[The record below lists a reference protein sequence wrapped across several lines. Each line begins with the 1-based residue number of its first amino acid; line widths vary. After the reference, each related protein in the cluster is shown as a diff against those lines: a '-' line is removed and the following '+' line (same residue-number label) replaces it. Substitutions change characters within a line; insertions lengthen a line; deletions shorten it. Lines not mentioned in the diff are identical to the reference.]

1 MTGSTQTVGGKNER
15 MITITLA
22 RFRRKPTKEWVAQV
36 SKHFE
41 EMAKDKEG
49 PKVLGEYWTLGRYD
63 VVLIMEGKDEKEAMR
78 GLLPWVDTYSTE
90 TLVALSREEAVKL
103 VE

>member
-1 MTGSTQTVGGKNER
+1 

-22 RFRRKPTKEWVAQV
+22 RFRRKPTKEWVAQS

-41 EMAKDKEG
+41 QMAKAKEG
-49 PKVLGEYWTLGRYD
+49 PKLLGMYWTLGRYD

-78 GLLPWVDTYSTE
+78 GLLPWGDTLSTE
-90 TLVALSREEAVKL
+90 TLVAVSREEAVKL

>member
-1 MTGSTQTVGGKNER
+1 

-22 RFRRKPTKEWVAQV
+22 RFRRKVTKEWVAES

-41 EMAKDKEG
+41 EMAKAKEG
-49 PKVLGEYWTLGRYD
+49 PKLLGMYWTLGRYD

-78 GLLPWVDTYSTE
+78 GLLEWGDTLSTE
-90 TLVALSREEAVKL
+90 TLVAVSREEARKL

>member
-1 MTGSTQTVGGKNER
+1 

-22 RFRRKPTKEWVAQV
+22 RFRRKPTKEWVAQL

-41 EMAKDKEG
+41 QMAKAKEG
-49 PKVLGEYWTLGRYD
+49 PKVLGMYWTLGRYD
-63 VVLIMEGKDEKEAMR
+63 TVLIMEGKDEKEAMR
-78 GLLPWVDTYSTE
+78 GLLQWGDMFSTE
-90 TLVALSREEAVKL
+90 TLVALRREEAIKL

>member
-1 MTGSTQTVGGKNER
+1 

-22 RFRRKPTKEWVAQV
+22 RFKRKPTKESVAQL

-41 EMAKDKEG
+41 EMAKEG
-49 PKVLGEYWTLGRYD
+49 PKILGMYWTLGRYD

-78 GLLPWVDTYSTE
+78 GLLPWGDTFSTE
-90 TLVALSREEAVKL
+90 TLVAVRREEAVKL